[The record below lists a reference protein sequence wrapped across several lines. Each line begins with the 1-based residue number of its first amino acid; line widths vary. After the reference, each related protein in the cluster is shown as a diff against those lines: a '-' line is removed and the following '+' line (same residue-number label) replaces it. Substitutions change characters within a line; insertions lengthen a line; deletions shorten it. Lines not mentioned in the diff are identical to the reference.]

1 MKKLLAALL
10 LSAVFVTP
18 SLAQDYNRHHDD
30 GRYYHSDQQAREHS
44 RHAYAA
50 RERARR
56 EHEAR
61 ERARLARMRHMNY
74 AKHWW

>member
-18 SLAQDYNRHHDD
+18 SLAQDYNWHHGE
-30 GRYYHSDQQAREHS
+30 GRYDHSDYQAREHA
-44 RHAYAA
+44 RHAELA

-61 ERARLARMRHMNY
+61 ERARLARIRHMNY

>member
-18 SLAQDYNRHHDD
+18 SLAQDFSGHHGD
-30 GRYYHSDQQAREHS
+30 GRYYHSEHQAREHA

-61 ERARLARMRHMNY
+61 ERARLARIRHMHY
-74 AKHWW
+74 AKQWY

>member
-18 SLAQDYNRHHDD
+18 SLAQDYHGHDYE
-30 GRYYHSDQQAREHS
+30 GRYYHSDRQAREHA

-61 ERARLARMRHMNY
+61 ERARLARIRHMNY

>member
-1 MKKLLAALL
+1 MKKLLATLL

-18 SLAQDYNRHHDD
+18 SLALDYNGHHNE
-30 GRYYHSDQQAREHS
+30 GRYYHSDHQAREYA
-44 RHAYAA
+44 RHAELA
-50 RERARR
+50 RERAHR

-61 ERARLARMRHMNY
+61 ERARLARIRHMNY